1 MASKKVK
8 PSSNK
13 LIQEVTRR
21 IVNTAKPKRVLLFG
35 SATRGRLKKD
45 SDLDMLVVMN
55 APVHRRR
62 MAQKINRSMYGLGI
76 AVDII
81 VVTEEDLQKYGQRVG
96 TILKPAI
103 KDGRVLYES

>member
-1 MASKKVK
+1 MESSKVR
-8 PSSNK
+8 PSNNK
-13 LIQEVTRR
+13 LIQEATRR
-21 IVNTAKPKRVLLFG
+21 IVLIAKPKRVLLFG
-35 SATRGRLKKD
+35 SAARGRLKKD

>member
-1 MASKKVK
+1 MESSKVR
-8 PSSNK
+8 PSNNK
-13 LIQEVTRR
+13 LIHEATRR
-21 IVNTAKPKRVLLFG
+21 IVLIAKPKRVLLFG
-35 SATRGRLKKD
+35 SAARGRLKKD

-76 AVDII
+76 SVDII

-96 TILKPAI
+96 TI
-103 KDGRVLYES
+103 